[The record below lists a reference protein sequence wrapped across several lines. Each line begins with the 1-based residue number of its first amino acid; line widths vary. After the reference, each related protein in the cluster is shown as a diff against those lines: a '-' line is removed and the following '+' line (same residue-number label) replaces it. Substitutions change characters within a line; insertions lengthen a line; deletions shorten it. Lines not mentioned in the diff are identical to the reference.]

1 MDKIL
6 TTRELAEYV
15 KLNEKT
21 IIKMAQEGKLP
32 GVKISNKWR
41 FQLSAVD
48 HYLQKSIVQSS
59 DDELNVLIET
69 ADTVQPLS
77 RLIDPAMIRL
87 DSPAADKHAVLSG
100 LAEVA
105 EYAGLVQSR
114 ADLLDQL
121 VKREKMLS
129 TGIGQGVALPHPRN
143 PHVGFI
149 SRPCVAFFRTATPID
164 FEATDG
170 KPCDLFFLICAPNA
184 YVHVRLLAKV
194 AKFLHHPG
202 SAASLRQAGSSDDVL
217 RVFLTYE
224 RDEITLKPEATE

>member
-48 HYLQKSIVQSS
+48 HYLQRSIVQSS
-59 DDELNVLIET
+59 DDELNTLIET
-69 ADTVQPLS
+69 ADTVTPLS

-87 DSPAADKHAVLSG
+87 NSPVADKHAVLSG

-105 EYAGLVQSR
+105 EYAGVVQSR
-114 ADLLDQL
+114 DDLLDQL
-121 VKREKMLS
+121 LKREKMLS
-129 TGIGQGVALPHPRN
+129 TGIGEGVALPHPRN

-149 SRPCVAFFRTATPID
+149 SRACIALCRSTGGVD
-164 FEATDG
+164 FDAPDG

-194 AKFLHHPG
+194 AKFLHHQG
-202 SAASLRQAGSSDDVL
+202 SADAVRKAQDADEVV
-217 RVFLTYE
+217 RVFMAYE
-224 RDEITLKPEATE
+224 RDEIALKPADRE